1 MGMSKLLV
9 SIGTLSHGG
18 AERVLA
24 TISSSFAEHFD
35 DVIFLTWLK
44 YPVFYPIDP
53 RVRLVC
59 IPDECGRNNRIFE
72 MPWFRSFVKKE
83 RPDVILS
90 FLVPFNMIILTSL
103 MGVKQKIV
111 VSERSDPN
119 KISGGKLM
127 ATIRNLLYRRADG
140 IITQST
146 ASKACFKG
154 VLAHKTHVIYN
165 PINMSDDLIGAAIKT
180 NKDNVIVTAG
190 RLIPL
195 KRHRMLIDA
204 FATFRYTHPRY
215 KLIIY
220 GDGPERDNLI
230 EHIKDLKLENDVFLP
245 GSVKDFWQQILSAKM
260 FALTSDYEG
269 MPNALFEAMCLGLP
283 CITTKLG
290 GVLDFIKDEKNGLII
305 DVGDEASLSNA
316 MTRIADDDTFANTM
330 AVNASKVY
338 SDLKL
343 NIISQQWLTYLDSVI
358 KN

>member
-1 MGMSKLLV
+1 MSKLLV

-53 RVRLVC
+53 RIRLVC
-59 IPDECGRNNRIFE
+59 IPDECGRNNRFLE
-72 MPWFRSFVKKE
+72 MPWFRRFVKKE

-103 MGVKQKIV
+103 IGVKQKVV

-119 KISGGKLM
+119 KIVGGKIM

-140 IITQST
+140 IVTQST

-154 VLAHKTHVIYN
+154 VLANKTHVIYN
-165 PINMSDDLIGAAIKT
+165 PINMGDDLIGAAIKT
-180 NKDNVIVTAG
+180 NKDDLIVTAG

-204 FATFRYTHPRY
+204 FATFKQTHPSY

-220 GDGPERDNLI
+220 GDGPERNNLT
-230 EHIKDLKLENDVFLP
+230 EHIRSLNLENDVNLP
-245 GSVKDFWQQILSAKM
+245 GSVKDLWKRILLAKM
-260 FALTSDYEG
+260 FVLTSDYEG
-269 MPNALFEAMCLGLP
+269 MPNSLFEAMCLGLP

-290 GVLDFIKDEKNGLII
+290 GVLDFVKNEENGLII
-305 DVGDEASLSNA
+305 DIGDKVSLTNA
-316 MTRIADDDTFANTM
+316 MTRIADEEILANTL
-330 AVNASKVY
+330 AVNASLVHKELTV
-338 SDLKL
+338 SK
-343 NIISQQWLTYLDSVI
+343 ISQQWLTCLDSVI
-358 KN
+358 KD